1 MEMVLQGLAA
11 LILQA
16 RMERGELLRSGFS
29 ANRTVALVT
38 LTRKET
44 RLRGM
49 HAAAAVSTSGDVSGQ
64 VLRPSGASACQFGG
78 FYDFDTACLTLSGC
92 GLSGTACS

>member
-1 MEMVLQGLAA
+1 MVTVLQGLAA

-16 RMERGELLRSGFS
+16 RIEGGQMVRVGFS
-29 ANRTVALVT
+29 GNRSVAIVT
-38 LTRKET
+38 LSRKQT

-49 HAAAAVSTSGDVSGQ
+49 HAVAAVSSTGDIVGR
-64 VLRPSGASACQFGG
+64 VLRANGTGVCDFGG
-78 FYDFDTACLTLSGC
+78 AYDFDTACVTVAGC